1 MIVTV
6 ELRSLC
12 GTNPRTD
19 SFIFIGLS
27 ESACD
32 IHLNITWTDQLCR
45 FLLLFVC
52 LFFCIFSLFCFCFV
66 GGGGGLR
73 GWVCVCMCILFVLV
87 LRFFACLF
95 VFSLLFLVVS

>member
-32 IHLNITWTDQLCR
+32 IHLNTTWTDQLCR

-52 LFFCIFSLFCFCFV
+52 LFFVFFLCFV
-66 GGGGGLR
+66 SVLLEGGGGGGVGGL
-73 GWVCVCMCILFVLV
+73 GVCVCVCVF
-87 LRFFACLF
+87 CLF
-95 VFSLLFLVVS
+95 WF

>member
-32 IHLNITWTDQLCR
+32 IHLNITWTDQLCM

-52 LFFCIFSLFCFCFV
+52 FLYFFFVLFLFCWR
-66 GGGGGLR
+66 GGGGVEWLG
-73 GWVCVCMCILFVLV
+73 VCVCVYFVCFGFKIFGLFVC
-87 LRFFACLF
+87 FFF
-95 VFSLLFLVVS
+95 IFLVVS

>member
-32 IHLNITWTDQLCR
+32 IHLNTTWTDQLCR

-52 LFFCIFSLFCFCFV
+52 LFFVFFICFV
-66 GGGGGLR
+66 SVLLEGGGLR
-73 GWVCVCMCILFVLV
+73 GWVCVCVCILFVLV

-95 VFSLLFLVVS
+95 VFSLIFLVVS